1 MDVEQII
8 AETKRQHLSVRELA
22 ERSGVSK
29 STVYRIFNHQVTPDT
44 ATLKLLEKAL
54 GLAQRKRTLN
64 RHILIF
70 LDFSRVRCYKKVEY
84 ARAGQG
90 RRHRRG
96 LHQMRQRR
104 HSSRGAVLPLVRQ
117 KACCHSTEGAPAR
130 QR

>member
-8 AETKRQHLSVRELA
+8 AETKRQHISVRELA

-29 STVYRIFNHQVTPDT
+29 STIYRIFNRQVTPDT
-44 ATLKLLEKAL
+44 ATVQLLVKAL
-54 GLAQRKRTLN
+54 GLTPQKKQI
-64 RHILIF
+64 RHILIY
-70 LDFSRVRCYKKVEY
+70 LDFSRVRCYKKIGY

-96 LHQMRQRR
+96 LHQMRQGRYSR
-104 HSSRGAVLPLVRQ
+104 RGAVLPLVRQ
-117 KACCHSTEGAPAR
+117 KANRHGAEAPPAR